1 MRPPAASVGAGSAAA
16 LVAVLLAL
24 VAATPALAKY
34 TGTDVFANVAP
45 PSQSGGALGPHP
57 SSYFALDTHVDA
69 GITNPGGYVEL
80 IPHFL
85 ASQLWDVTRFLVLT
99 TISLFS
105 WAFSL
110 DLLNGNGPG
119 QGALG
124 AVARAIH
131 SVYAHTFGQSW
142 LVVGILAA
150 GLWGIW
156 KGLVQRR
163 IAEAAGQLALSFA
176 FVVAALFLV
185 YSPRQTIGRAS
196 EWTNE
201 LSLAF
206 LGSATAGDL
215 HGGSDAK
222 SAVSQR
228 LFHSLVYEPWVVLDF
243 GGLHHCV
250 GSDHNP
256 VSPFAADRRLCIDH
270 LREQNGRGGYAE
282 RFLRYAPGSGPRNAE
297 YEALRDGNLPAA
309 LGFAGSSPYVPGL
322 PPLPDPFGA
331 GGGATPAPGQFDGF
345 HVNQDDRPAVDIQQA
360 GGGFQR
366 LTMAALIFAGDLG
379 AVFLLGS
386 LSLAVILAQVFA
398 LLFLSFAPVALV
410 AGVFPGR
417 GHALFR
423 GWILRLAGAL
433 VRKAA
438 YSLVLAVVVSVAG
451 ALFAVTDSLGWLY
464 AFGLQAAFYWGVFLR
479 RHAVTAWLSGESSER
494 TRSPLPRPSRVLQTI
509 RRATAPVR
517 SRRERLP
524 AGPPEPPGP
533 AEREAPT
540 AGRPPPGEPE
550 RAPERVTKRPARA
563 GAERPTGQAES
574 SSGQAANTDRSR
586 QTSSGVAPRDAGV
599 PPAPKRHAQNPT
611 EPSRSRGQDDGPA
624 GARDEPTRPRP
635 RRPET

>member
-1 MRPPAASVGAGSAAA
+1 
-16 LVAVLLAL
+16 VAVLVAL

-45 PSQSGGALGPHP
+45 PSQSGSALGPHP

-99 TISLFS
+99 TISLFT

-110 DLLNGNGPG
+110 DLLNGNSSG

-124 AVARAIH
+124 AVERAIH

-163 IAEAAGQLALSFA
+163 IAEAAGQLALSLA

-206 LGSATAGDL
+206 LASATAGDL
-215 HGGSDAK
+215 RGGSDAK

-228 LFHSLVYEPWVVLDF
+228 LFRSLVYEPWVVLDF
-243 GGLHHCV
+243 GGLRHCV

-270 LREQNGRGGYAE
+270 LSEQSGRGGYAE

-297 YEALRDGNLPAA
+297 YEALRDGNLPTASGF
-309 LGFAGSSPYVPGL
+309 LGSPPQVPGL

-417 GHALFR
+417 GHAVFR

-479 RHAVTAWLSGESSER
+479 RHAITAWLSGEGFGFER

-509 RRATAPVR
+509 RRAAAPVR
-517 SRRERLP
+517 SRRERSP
-524 AGPPEPPGP
+524 AAPPVPPGP

-540 AGRPPPGEPE
+540 AGRLPAGEPE
-550 RAPERVTKRPARA
+550 RAPERVPHRPARTGA
-563 GAERPTGQAES
+563 GRPTGQAES
-574 SSGQAANTDRSR
+574 SSGQPANRGRSR
-586 QTSSGVAPRDAGV
+586 QTPSEVERRDADV
-599 PPAPKRHAQNPT
+599 PPAPERRAQNPT
-611 EPSRSRGQDDGPA
+611 EPSPSRGKKDHPA
-624 GARDEPTRPRP
+624 GARDEPGRPRP
-635 RRPET
+635 PRAGT